1 MTLLGKIFGYYS
13 QYTGMSILMS
23 LFFVALAYVALKDK
37 NRNNKTIILYG
48 TVGIL
53 LLIFNPLLYY
63 AYSTYVDAGS
73 YWRVFWILPM
83 AIGIAYVGAE
93 LVKDHRIT
101 GFLLLI
107 FALFLGGKLVYTISP
122 EFKFATNE
130 YHINQS
136 TVDVADY
143 LDTLDLD
150 HYMVAVP
157 YEMLAD
163 IRQYNINIRMP
174 YGREQYDEKWGIR
187 TGFFELMIAD
197 NVDFSLLA
205 DKCRFNNT
213 KYLVINAGK
222 PQLDDPGENGFTL
235 LKSVGGYEIYEYM
248 GI

>member
-63 AYSTYVDAGS
+63 VYSTYVDAGS

-107 FALFLGGKLVYTISP
+107 FALFQ
-122 EFKFATNE
+122 F
-130 YHINQS
+130 
-136 TVDVADY
+136 
-143 LDTLDLD
+143 
-150 HYMVAVP
+150 
-157 YEMLAD
+157 
-163 IRQYNINIRMP
+163 R
-174 YGREQYDEKWGIR
+174 
-187 TGFFELMIAD
+187 
-197 NVDFSLLA
+197 
-205 DKCRFNNT
+205 
-213 KYLVINAGK
+213 
-222 PQLDDPGENGFTL
+222 
-235 LKSVGGYEIYEYM
+235 
-248 GI
+248 